1 MSDEHIKS
9 LERQFEE
16 KIARDEKIE
25 PKDWMPEKYRQTH
38 IRQPHHRA
46 ARATRGPRRQPED

>member
-1 MSDEHIKS
+1 MSEDQIKS
-9 LERQFEE
+9 LEKEFEA

-38 IRQPHHRA
+38 IRQM
-46 ARATRGPRRQPED
+46 